1 METPKGATPMEQK
14 QTRSKSSLMET
25 RWYAHSLMTYKKK
38 DNITQSYN
46 PFLFIAS
53 VIQSKIT
60 RLTGKQDQMT
70 EKLKGEKAKVNQ

>member
-1 METPKGATPMEQK
+1 
-14 QTRSKSSLMET
+14 
-25 RWYAHSLMTYKKK
+25 MTYKKK
-38 DNITQSYN
+38 DNTTQSYN

-70 EKLKGEKAKVNQ
+70 EKLKGKKAKVNQQKLQISELLAIHKDEIFSPEIWNVILK

>member
-1 METPKGATPMEQK
+1 
-14 QTRSKSSLMET
+14 
-25 RWYAHSLMTYKKK
+25 MTYKKK

-60 RLTGKQDQMT
+60 RITGKQDQMT
-70 EKLKGEKAKVNQ
+70 EKLKGEKAKVNQQKLQIFELLAIHKDEIFSPETWNVILK

>member
-1 METPKGATPMEQK
+1 M
-14 QTRSKSSLMET
+14 
-25 RWYAHSLMTYKKK
+25 KK

-53 VIQSKIT
+53 VIQAKIT

-70 EKLKGEKAKVNQ
+70 EKLKGKKAKVNQGMN

>member
-1 METPKGATPMEQK
+1 
-14 QTRSKSSLMET
+14 
-25 RWYAHSLMTYKKK
+25 MTYKKK

-70 EKLKGEKAKVNQ
+70 EKLKGEKAKVNQQKLQIFELLAIHKDEIFSPETWNVILK